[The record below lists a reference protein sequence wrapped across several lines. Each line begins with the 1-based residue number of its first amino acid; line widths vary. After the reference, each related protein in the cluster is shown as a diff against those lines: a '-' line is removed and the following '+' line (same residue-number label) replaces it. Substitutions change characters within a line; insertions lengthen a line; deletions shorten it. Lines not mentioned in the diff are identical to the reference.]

1 MDKSERERGS
11 MLPDQKDEIKFK
23 ESKEKQDKRDTFA
36 EPQEDFPI
44 DQVEKDEKA
53 DRKKTTSYKDIETDK
68 EKEKDQ

>member
-11 MLPDQKDEIKFK
+11 KLPDQKDEIKFK
-23 ESKEKQDKRDTFA
+23 ETRDKQDKRDTFA

-53 DRKKTTSYKDIETDK
+53 NKKKTTSYKDIDV
-68 EKEKDQ
+68 D